1 MLRIS
6 KHQLFCLI
14 ILFEIGSTTL
24 FALGIDAKQ
33 DAWIA
38 ILVAML
44 IGFVLLWLYT
54 GLQKYFPEK
63 NFAQIIITLLG
74 KVIGMPLVFFY
85 GLYFIYISTR
95 NFRDFGELLVSTFL
109 VETPQIF
116 ILIIF
121 MLVVLYILFLG
132 LETMGRTSE
141 IMLPT
146 ILFFIIGTYIMIYFS
161 LYNFYLFFLYFLKHF
176 DL

>member
-74 KVIGMPLVFFY
+74 KVIGMPLVFFM
-85 GLYFIYISTR
+85 
-95 NFRDFGELLVSTFL
+95 D
-109 VETPQIF
+109 
-116 ILIIF
+116 
-121 MLVVLYILFLG
+121 YILFIYPPG
-132 LETMGRTSE
+132 
-141 IMLPT
+141 IFV
-146 ILFFIIGTYIMIYFS
+146 ILVNYLSARSLWKRRKYLYSSFLCWLYYTFFF
-161 LYNFYLFFLYFLKHF
+161 
-176 DL
+176 